1 MSQPRGNRLF
11 GSSLVA
17 FVVVAVIVAAVNI
30 LLGGAVW
37 RVDLTQDRIY
47 TLSDGTKDVLKGLD
61 GPVTLKLFFNGSDPQ
76 VPPALRLFARSVE
89 DLVREYEIGGKGNIV
104 VEKHDP
110 QPDSDAADWARRYG
124 VETQPVGMF
133 GPDVALGLVAVKGGA
148 EAVIPFLNPDEGE
161 RLEYDV
167 TKLITRVAN
176 PKKPVL
182 GLLSSLPVMGGAP
195 QMPFGPQQPPQRGWY
210 AFTDLEKDYEVRQLP
225 ETLDSVDKDIDVIIA
240 VHPKNL
246 TDDALFALDQFVL
259 RGGRLLAFLD
269 PMCLADQQAQ
279 NPMMGM
285 PNMGGGSTLGRLLP
299 AWGVS
304 YEPERVLADLEA
316 VTQTRG
322 RDNRVVENPT
332 WLSLRPDNMNAEDRL
347 TAKIESI
354 LLPGSGTFKVEAP
367 AGVKSVLLMQSSE
380 ASGLVDA
387 MTAKFGPE
395 GLRRDFKSGMRREAL
410 AVRLDGKFKTAFPG
424 GKPGAAADTNT
435 TAAAGSTNAPAATAS
450 LKEGNGEGRVILVGD
465 VDMLFDPFCLREVRM
480 YGQTAY
486 APWNDNLTFFYSVIE
501 DISGSAKLSQIRSRG
516 RMDRPF
522 DVVVDLLRDAQE
534 KYMQQENE
542 LQAKLEQTQQR
553 INELQAEKGKGQEL
567 VLSPEQKA
575 EIERFRKQEL
585 ETQQELKKVR
595 KSLRAD
601 IEKLGALVKAINILG
616 VPLLVGIAGIGFG
629 LWRRNRR

>member
-17 FVVVAVIVAAVNI
+17 FIVVAVIVAAVNI

-37 RVDLTQDRIY
+37 RLDLTQDRIY
-47 TLSDGTKDVLKGLD
+47 TLSNGTRDVLKGLD

-76 VPPALRLFARSVE
+76 VPPSLRLFAQSVE
-89 DLVREYEIGGKGNIV
+89 DLLREYEINGKGNV
-104 VEKHDP
+104 VFERHDP

-124 VETQPVGMF
+124 VESQPVGMF
-133 GPDVALGLVAVKGGA
+133 GPEVALGLVAVKGGA
-148 EAVIPFLNPDEGE
+148 EAVIPFLNPEEGE

-167 TKLITRVAN
+167 TRLVTRVAN

-195 QMPFGPQQPPQRGWY
+195 QMPFGPQQPPQRGWF
-210 AFTDLEKDYEVRQLP
+210 AFTDLEKDYEVRQLN
-225 ETLDSVDKDIDVIIA
+225 ETLESVDADVDVLVV

-246 TDDALFALDQFVL
+246 SDAALFAIDQFVL
-259 RGGRLLAFLD
+259 RGGRMLALLD
-269 PMCLADQQAQ
+269 PMCLADEQSQS
-279 NPMMGM
+279 PMGM
-285 PNMGGGSTLGRLLP
+285 PNMGGGGSTLGKLLP
-299 AWGVS
+299 AWGVT
-304 YEPERVLADLEA
+304 YEAERVVADLEA
-316 VTQTRG
+316 ATQTRG
-322 RDNRVVENPT
+322 RDSRVVENPT
-332 WLSLRPDNMNAEDRL
+332 WLSLRPEGMNAEDRL
-347 TAKIESI
+347 TAKIETI
-354 LLPGSGTFKVEAP
+354 LMPGAGVFKVEAP
-367 AGVKSVLLMQSSE
+367 AGVKSTVLMQTSE

-410 AVRLDGKFKTAFPG
+410 AVRLDGTFKTAFPD
-424 GKPGAAADTNT
+424 GKPGEASETNT
-435 TAAAGSTNAPAATAS
+435 TAAAGSTNAPAVPS
-450 LKEGNGEGRVILVGD
+450 FLKEGDGKGRVILVGD
-465 VDMLFDPFCLREVRM
+465 ADMLFDPFCLREVRM
-480 YGQTAY
+480 FGQTAY

-501 DISGSAKLSQIRSRG
+501 DISGSAQLSQIRSRG

-522 DVVVDLLRDAQE
+522 DVVVGLLRDAQE

-542 LQAKLEQTQQR
+542 LQARLEQTQQR
-553 INELQAEKGKGQEL
+553 LTELQAEKGKGQEL

-601 IEKLGALVKAINILG
+601 IERLGAVVKAINILG

-629 LWRRNRR
+629 VWRRNRR